1 MTLSTLPLVVKCSRI
16 ITRCRL
22 FLWKTIV
29 KYSLMIECIRNQET
43 WMVSIPFGLTLTYWT
58 CSCEHGPRH
67 CRENL
72 ILNVNVQ
79 IFKSNPD
86 CDSCQNYI
94 YLKNKENLD
103 LKISVFV
110 LFFKLQMFLASLK
123 KDFVKVFFSVLL
135 LVVCASLSLFK
146 RDKLVLLAVLHH
158 VFSST
163 LILFVLCTDMWIHH
177 FLHSSPLS
185 QGGRLDG
192 LQDRS
197 RNDGCQSRVG
207 RWQCPLVEDIDI
219 QLFSSGPPLLDI
231 TVVVEKKQYH
241 LVENVEL
248 PRIYSILRVYSYIQ
262 IFQKSHSSQENNI
275 GNIL

>member
-1 MTLSTLPLVVKCSRI
+1 MSKLYLLEKQGESRSENFCFCFVFQ
-16 ITRCRL
+16 ITNVSGFFEKRL
-22 FLWKTIV
+22 KFV
-29 KYSLMIECIRNQET
+29 
-43 WMVSIPFGLTLTYWT
+43 VSI
-58 CSCEHGPRH
+58 
-67 CRENL
+67 
-72 ILNVNVQ
+72 
-79 IFKSNPD
+79 
-86 CDSCQNYI
+86 
-94 YLKNKENLD
+94 
-103 LKISVFV
+103 
-110 LFFKLQMFLASLK
+110 
-123 KDFVKVFFSVLL
+123 FVKVFFSVLL